1 MGGFP
6 IIFSLA
12 VWEQKNTN
20 DYIWLAIWCIET
32 LMLVVYLLARAYL
45 VVECFIN
52 VFHLPAGVF
61 NTPEWSTYF
70 PHIS

>member
-1 MGGFP
+1 
-6 IIFSLA
+6 
-12 VWEQKNTN
+12 
-20 DYIWLAIWCIET
+20 
-32 LMLVVYLLARAYL
+32 MLVVYILARAYL

-61 NTPEWSTYF
+61 KTPEWSTYF